1 MAIKVLSVEIG
12 YSSTKVCEMDYKTK
26 NPKVHDS
33 FVLPTPDGIIADGV
47 LTVTEEFVADF
58 KKKLAEKNI
67 KTKKV
72 IFTISSSKIATREVK
87 TPYCKENRIADMVRA
102 NLSDYFPIDS
112 SQYDIAHSIMNVEGV
127 EKDENGK
134 PIKGMNP
141 TGYRLLLLAAPKQLL
156 DGYKLF
162 AKSLGLELESIDYN
176 GNSIFQAAKE
186 ECSEGT
192 HLIIKVDERS
202 AALLVVKDG
211 QIVLN
216 RTVPYGIDDAVSTL
230 MTTEELG
237 DVSSYEAALALAR
250 RKTCI
255 LKSNKMEEIKA
266 DKENASESEA
276 VLLEKKKVTD
286 SLTAMAGGIARV
298 VDYYNSN
305 HANEPIEKMYVT
317 GIGADFSG
325 ISKYLSNA
333 LNHKVVVLT
342 NLSGVNIEKCFKEV
356 TYGEYVACIGAAIA
370 PLRFTSEQEENT
382 TSKGASLDV
391 DPTRI
396 AVIVAAGC
404 VLIGVVVILSSLLPY
419 MSEKKQKKEYEATIE
434 ELQPVYE
441 TYLTYNAVKVQHEKI
456 QALDTATENRNEE
469 LVEVIESLELK
480 MPSSF
485 CLTDMTATA
494 TGVTMNVTVET
505 KEEAASVLH
514 EMSQLK
520 YFYFV
525 DTTALTE
532 LVTETGEKQYAFSVE
547 MTYAPIVDETEE
559 AEGSE
564 VVVGGEE

>member
-1 MAIKVLSVEIG
+1 MAIKVLSVEVG
-12 YSSTKVCEMDYKTK
+12 YSTTKVCEMDYKAK
-26 NPKVHDS
+26 SPKVHDS
-33 FVLPTPDGIIADGV
+33 FILPTPEGIIADGV
-47 LTVTEEFVADF
+47 LTVTEEFVAEF

-72 IFTISSSKIATREVK
+72 IFTISSSKIATREVR
-87 TPYCKENRIADMVRA
+87 TVYCKENRIADMVRA
-102 NLSDYFPIDS
+102 NLNEYFPIDG
-112 SQYDIAHSIMNVEGV
+112 SQYDIAHTIMSVEGV
-127 EKDENGK
+127 QKDENGK

-141 TGYRLLLLAAPKQLL
+141 TGYRLMLLAAPKQLL

-186 ECSEGT
+186 ECKEGT
-192 HLIIKVDERS
+192 HLIVKVDERGS
-202 AALLVVKDG
+202 AILVVKDG

-216 RTVPYGIDDAVSTL
+216 RTVPYGIDDAVSVL

-255 LKSNKMEEIKA
+255 LKSNKMDEIKEDNEYA
-266 DKENASESEA
+266 GESEV

-305 HANEPIEKMYVT
+305 HANEPIDQMYVT

-342 NLSGVNIEKCFKEV
+342 NLSGVNIDKCFKEV
-356 TYGEYVACIGAAIA
+356 SYGEYVACIGAAIA
-370 PLRFTSEQEENT
+370 PLHFASEQEEKSS
-382 TSKGASLDV
+382 SKVSNLNV
-391 DPTRI
+391 DQTRLAI
-396 AVIVAAGC
+396 IVAAGC
-404 VLIGVVVILSSLLPY
+404 VLIGTVVIISSLIPY
-419 MSEKKQKKEYEATIE
+419 MSAKKQKKEYEETIQ

-441 TYLTYNAVKVQHEKI
+441 TYLTYNAVKVQYDKL
-456 QALDTATENRNEE
+456 QALDLLTANRNEE

-485 CLTDMTATA
+485 CLSDMTATA
-494 TGVTMNVTVET
+494 TGVSMNVTVET

-514 EMSQLK
+514 EMSQLQ

-532 LVTETGEKQYAFSVE
+532 LVTETGEKQYAFSIE
-547 MTYAPIVDETEE
+547 MTYAPMVEETEE
-559 AEGSE
+559 E
-564 VVVGGEE
+564 VE